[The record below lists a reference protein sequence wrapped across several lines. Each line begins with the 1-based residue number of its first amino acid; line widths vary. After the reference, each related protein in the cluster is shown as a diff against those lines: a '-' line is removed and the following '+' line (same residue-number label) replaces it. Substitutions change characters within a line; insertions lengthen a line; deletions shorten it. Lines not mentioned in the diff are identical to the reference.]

1 MLQSRFF
8 ISSLQEVQLHVKEI
22 YSLQVGL
29 RQAIAYKTKKTKLF
43 DTGSPITIIETFRDR
58 NNLNQPQPRHQTS
71 SNPIS
76 DPPLPSA
83 AKNTKTINNK
93 NLNEFL
99 KKLKTEKLLP
109 LLLVVFIIY
118 NIIALLLFFL
128 IL

>member
-1 MLQSRFF
+1 M
-8 ISSLQEVQLHVKEI
+8 EYGI
-22 YSLQVGL
+22 YQIT
-29 RQAIAYKTKKTKLF
+29 AETTKKTKLF

-128 IL
+128 II